1 MDNVNVASFTTLTNA
16 VNNTLS
22 YANSGIFYAFVP
34 TAYKDYYF
42 KIVRTALQWLDGYVP
57 DFHSPTNG
65 IGSSRLATSIVEN
78 LASKIKGTSFV
89 FRSKNNDP
97 KNKKIARDF
106 TDDYQYSA
114 NFDKAIYKA
123 IAWHLASGTS
133 FLKVNFKNGDIW
145 LDACRQ
151 DTLLYTSSFRG
162 DIIDAKMVIKDYV
175 MENANHEGNKQDGD
189 KYVLVEHRYFKK
201 INKDDLKDKK
211 KIILK
216 TRNGKKFI
224 VEQDMEVPVVR
235 YEIYRSQ
242 GFTLNNMMTSVINEQ
257 PRQMNWAEIDGKF
270 KDMFKRDYPSLRV
283 GEEQILPLKDS
294 IGVYSLKHKQ
304 ADVSITSADFGSSIL
319 NRAQYYL
326 MVYDYAW
333 SLRLRDLYLGKG
345 TVLTPKKFSI
355 PDRGVDDSD
364 ISSAPQTL
372 GGVLDNVSYET
383 YDTSDESQKPQPVQF
398 NIRNDEWENVLND
411 CIRKIAIS
419 IGISPK
425 IIAPDVMGSLASRK
439 TAVEVEEENER
450 TDDFINDARQD
461 VSSAMSKLMED
472 VLLYLGYERD
482 AITFSF
488 QKISANTKERVQA
501 RVLEQYNNG
510 LIDTREAL
518 SQLYPEADEN
528 RLDDMVKR
536 AELQQMEN
544 LKKRE
549 SMLSPSM
556 PLSFDDSDEL

>member
-1 MDNVNVASFTTLTNA
+1 MDNVNVASFSTLTNA
-16 VNNTLS
+16 VNETLS

-34 TAYKDYYF
+34 KAYRDYYF
-42 KIVRTALQWLDGYVP
+42 KIVRTSLQWLDGYVP
-57 DFHSPTNG
+57 NFHSPTSG

-89 FRSKNNDP
+89 FRSKDNNA
-97 KNKKIARDF
+97 KNKKIAREF

-133 FLKVNFKNGDIW
+133 FLKVNFKNGEIW

-151 DTLLYTSSFRG
+151 DTLLYTSSFKG
-162 DIIDAKMVIKDYV
+162 DVIDAKMVIKDYV
-175 MENANHEGNKQDGD
+175 LESTGEVD
-189 KYVLVEHRYFKK
+189 KKDSDTYVLVEHRYFKTMS
-201 INKDDLKDKK
+201 KDDLKDKDK
-211 KIILK
+211 IIVRTKNGKNIILK
-216 TRNGKKFI
+216 ENM
-224 VEQDMEVPVVR
+224 VVPVVR
-235 YEIYRSQ
+235 YEIYVSQ
-242 GFTLNNMMTSVINEQ
+242 GFTLNNMMTSVIKQE
-257 PRQMNWAEIDGKF
+257 PRQINWEEIGKPF
-270 KDMFKRDYPSLRV
+270 KDMFKRDYPSLRI

-304 ADVSITSADFGSSIL
+304 ADISITSADFGSSIL

-345 TVLTPKKFSI
+345 TVLYPKKFSM
-355 PDRGVDDSD
+355 PDRGGDDSD
-364 ISSAPQTL
+364 IISTPQTL
-372 GGVLDNVSYET
+372 GGVLDSVSYET
-383 YDTSDESQKPQPVQF
+383 YDTADESQKPQPVQF

-528 RLDDMVKR
+528 RLDDMTKR

-549 SMLSPSM
+549 SMLSPST
-556 PLSFDDSDEL
+556 PFTFGDDEL